1 MFRSGFSCAPSPGL
15 FHSSVAVIVDLWKR
29 NLFRVIL
36 ECSTMTI
43 DDGLDEQRIRISK
56 GLIELVREEREKLL
70 RQIEDS
76 QNSVTRSREI
86 IKQLDAVLA
95 EAEKE
100 LTNR

>member
-1 MFRSGFSCAPSPGL
+1 
-15 FHSSVAVIVDLWKR
+15 
-29 NLFRVIL
+29 
-36 ECSTMTI
+36 MTI

-70 RQIEDS
+70 RQIEVS
-76 QNSVTRSREI
+76 QSTITRSREI

-100 LTNR
+100 